1 MFFFLKIKGF
11 GNDKLIKEEILRI
24 STLVGLNNELSK
36 RAEALSGGMSRRLS
50 VAMALVGD
58 SKVILRFYEIF
69 LKQNKIF
76 NFQKIRL
83 LSSMSPRQ
91 ASIHQIEGIKNDRRF
106 LK

>member
-1 MFFFLKIKGF
+1 MFFLKIKGF
-11 GNDKLIKEEILRI
+11 GNAKLIKEEILRI

-69 LKQNKIF
+69 LNKLKFLLSI
-76 NFQKIRL
+76 KIRL
-83 LSSMSPRQ
+83 LYSLSPRQ
-91 ASIHQIEGIKNDRRF
+91 ALIHQIEGRKMR
-106 LK
+106 